1 MACPQLHKPY
11 ILLLSSSIIAVDDC
25 RWNVVGFNQLHQQP
39 LPYLRL
45 TPNDL
50 NIIPRPERFWNKAS
64 IFNLILT
71 MSNRLSD
78 IYSLRCK
85 KKSGQ
90 YNIYRASM
98 TVKYI
103 WDLVRVAGYT
113 FWDTR
118 AIGGKYLGICHW
130 QDILLLWKAMDMG
143 LNFRQEQRREWHAVD
158 IGTE

>member
-103 WDLVRVAGYT
+103 YETLSEWLDIHFETLELLVESIWVYATGRIYFYCERQWIWD
-113 FWDTR
+113 
-118 AIGGKYLGICHW
+118 
-130 QDILLLWKAMDMG
+130 
-143 LNFRQEQRREWHAVD
+143 
-158 IGTE
+158 